1 VAQGRRIGKTIGPA
15 ATPRRAVAAGR
26 APTMFADAMPRDN
39 ALSASP
45 QLRSFEPFADARSR
59 VLVLGT
65 MPGTKALR
73 IQQYYGYERNHFWPI
88 MFDLLAGGRVLDYP
102 EKIALLRRHRIALW
116 DVLASCERVGAADAA
131 IKNGVP
137 NAIPELL
144 ERHPGIH
151 TVFCNGGLS
160 AKLFRQHFGDQVA
173 VPMIDLPS
181 TSPAHAA
188 MPYAEKRARWTLVI
202 EYARRATPPRARK
215 ARATR

>member
-1 VAQGRRIGKTIGPA
+1 
-15 ATPRRAVAAGR
+15 
-26 APTMFADAMPRDN
+26 MFAEAMPRDT
-39 ALSASP
+39 ALSASAP
-45 QLRSFEPFADARSR
+45 LLRSFAPIADERSR

-88 MFDLLAGGRVLDYP
+88 MFDLLAGGRALDYP
-102 EKIALLRRHRIALW
+102 EKIALMRRHRIALW
-116 DVLASCERVGAADAA
+116 DVLASCERTGAADAA
-131 IKNGVP
+131 IRNGTP

-160 AKLFRQHFGDQVA
+160 AKLFLQHFAGRVT
-173 VPMIDLPS
+173 VPMIGLPS

-188 MPYAEKRARWTLVI
+188 MPYAAKRARWKIVI
-202 EYARRATPPRARK
+202 EYARRAKPPVAPK
-215 ARATR
+215 ARVPR